1 MAADLKLEGVS
12 FAYPGGTSR
21 ALADLDLVIETG
33 SYSVVFGPNGSGKS
47 TFAYLPNGLIP
58 HVVGG
63 ALTGRVAV
71 RGRDTRDHRPDSL
84 FELAGLVFQN
94 PEAQLFSSTVGDELA
109 FGLENMGLAPEAVD
123 GRIRETAERLGI
135 VELLPRPPE
144 ALSGG
149 EQRLAAIAAVLA
161 MGPPIVILDEPFA
174 GLDWRF
180 APRVA
185 AVLAELS
192 RTGTTVVVIEHRAGG
207 YLRDASRLLVFDR
220 GRVALDGPGGSR
232 AEPALKAKRLLP
244 DYPVLPPAGGAGEEV
259 LAVDALSAS
268 IGGRPVLE
276 DVSFALRAG
285 ELAALVG
292 ENGAGKSTLVRH
304 LIGLAAPS
312 AGTVRLRGRSIG
324 GRPPSE
330 LARAVGICFQN
341 PDDQFF
347 TTSVRAEIEVGLRH
361 GRPHG
366 LGMEGFSE
374 VFELGRVLDRP
385 PQRLSAGEKKR
396 AAIASVLA
404 LNPEV
409 LVLDEPTAGQ
419 DAAGRVALATA
430 LRRLSAEGLAVLVVT
445 HDLEF
450 ASASARRWIRLHG
463 GRVASDGPP
472 RESGLPLPALG
483 ATGERAVQ

>member
-1 MAADLKLEGVS
+1 MAADLQLEGVGY
-12 FAYPGGTSR
+12 AYPGGGH
-21 ALADLDLVIETG
+21 ALADLDLALESG
-33 SYSVVFGPNGSGKS
+33 SYAVVFGRNGSGKS

-63 ALTGRVAV
+63 ALTGRVTV
-71 RGRDTRDHRPDSL
+71 RGRDTRDHRPASL

-94 PEAQLFSSTVGDELA
+94 PEAQLFSSTVSDELA
-109 FGLENMGLAPEAVD
+109 FGLENMGLAPEAVA
-123 GRIRETAERLGI
+123 GRIRETSERLGI
-135 VELLPRPPE
+135 VELLARSPE

-149 EQRLAAIAAVLA
+149 EQRLAAIASVLA

-180 APRVA
+180 APRVT
-185 AVLAELS
+185 AVLAELN
-192 RTGTTVVVIEHRAGG
+192 RAGTTVVVIEHRAGD
-207 YLRDASRLLVFDR
+207 YLRDAARLLVFDR
-220 GRVALDGPGGSR
+220 GRISLDGPCGR
-232 AEPALKAKRLLP
+232 DAEPALKANRLLP
-244 DYPVLPPAGGAGEEV
+244 DYPVLPPAGGTGDEV
-259 LAVDALSAS
+259 LAVEALSAS
-268 IGGRPVLE
+268 IGGRPVL
-276 DVSFALRAG
+276 DKVSFALRAG

-304 LIGLAAPS
+304 LIGLAAPA

-330 LARAVGICFQN
+330 LAREIGICFQN

-347 TTSVRAEIEVGLRH
+347 TPSVRAEIEVGLRR
-361 GRPHG
+361 GRPAG
-366 LGMEGFSE
+366 LGLEDLSE
-374 VFELGRVLDRP
+374 VFELGAVLDRP

-419 DAAGRVALATA
+419 DAAGREALATA
-430 LRRLSAEGLAVLVVT
+430 LRRLSAGGLAVLLVT

-450 ASASARRWIRLHG
+450 ASACARRWIRLHG

-483 ATGERAVQ
+483 PTGERAAQ

>member
-1 MAADLKLEGVS
+1 VAADLQLERVS
-12 FAYPGGTSR
+12 YAYPGGGSR
-21 ALADLDLVIETG
+21 ALAELDLDIEAG
-33 SYSVVFGPNGSGKS
+33 SYAVVFGSNGSGKS

-63 ALTGRVAV
+63 ALTGRVTV
-71 RGRDTRDHRPDSL
+71 RGRDTRDHRPPSL

-94 PEAQLFSSTVGDELA
+94 PEAQLFSSTVRDELA
-109 FGLENMGLAPEAVD
+109 FGPENMGLAPEAVA

-135 VELLPRPPE
+135 VELLDRTPE

-149 EQRLAAIAAVLA
+149 EQRLAAIASVLA
-161 MGPPIVILDEPFA
+161 MAPPIVILDEPFA

-185 AVLAELS
+185 AVLAELN
-192 RTGTTVVVIEHRAGG
+192 RTGTTVVVIEHRAGD

-244 DYPVLPPAGGAGEEV
+244 DYSVLPPAGGAGEEV

-276 DVSFALRAG
+276 DVSFALCAG
-285 ELAALVG
+285 EVAALVG

-304 LIGLAAPS
+304 LIGLAAPT
-312 AGTVRLRGRSIG
+312 AGSVRLRGRHAV

-330 LARAVGICFQN
+330 LAREIGICFQN

-347 TTSVRAEIEVGLRH
+347 TTSVQAEIEVGLRR
-361 GRPHG
+361 GRPGGMG
-366 LGMEGFSE
+366 LEDLMD
-374 VFELGRVLDRP
+374 VFELGAVLGRP
-385 PQRLSAGEKKR
+385 PHRLSAGEKKR

-419 DAAGRVALATA
+419 DAAGREALATA

-450 ASASARRWIRLHG
+450 ASACARRWIRLHG

-472 RESGLPLPALG
+472 RESGLPLLG
-483 ATGERAVQ
+483 VGAGGERAVQ